1 MRDANVGVSR
11 VHHEELQRHV
21 PCQQELFDDI
31 QDRCSPCEPH
41 MVEPVEPQWGR
52 ATLRPTDDL
61 ACQPKNAHATSAKA
75 TVMAAATNQM
85 SVLRATRLRVG
96 LNPMLFSIAA
106 IATKQTHTR

>member
-1 MRDANVGVSR
+1 MRDANVCASR
-11 VHHEELQRHV
+11 ARHEEPQRHV
-21 PCQQELFDDI
+21 PCQQELFDDN
-31 QDRCSPCEPH
+31 QDRCSPCVLH
-41 MVEPVEPQWGR
+41 TVALAEPQWGR

-75 TVMAAATNQM
+75 TVMAATTNQT